1 MPGCLRVVGCC
12 YRRRCYHSGIGLTGE
27 SVRARWSCR
36 KPEEGIQWRVEWIF
50 VAENARLINT
60 RYQLLVESDV
70 DYMQTSF
77 AHVYCDGG

>member
-1 MPGCLRVVGCC
+1 MLGAAIAVAVIIAVSGSPVRV
-12 YRRRCYHSGIGLTGE
+12 Y
-27 SVRARWSCR
+27 VRARWSCR

-70 DYMQTSF
+70 DYMQTSV
-77 AHVYCDGG
+77 AHVDCDGG